1 MGGSKTLP
9 NTNIYWSIYLGYINM
24 YGINK
29 IVDNTRRPLRYHRD
43 YSVVVFWYYQQKYPT
58 LKTWV

>member
-24 YGINK
+24 YGINQ
-29 IVDNTRRPLRYHRD
+29 ISTP
-43 YSVVVFWYYQQKYPT
+43 SVHTGFDMIYTFVSPT
-58 LKTWV
+58 SVLGGIERW